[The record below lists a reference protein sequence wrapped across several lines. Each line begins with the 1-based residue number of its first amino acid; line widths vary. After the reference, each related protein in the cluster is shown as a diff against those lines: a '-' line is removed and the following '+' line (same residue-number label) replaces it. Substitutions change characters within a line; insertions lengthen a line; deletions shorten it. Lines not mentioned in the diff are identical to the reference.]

1 MVGKFLSN
9 IYIIYPEI
17 SKKPCNRIDEW
28 ITRISMSIDQSLLK
42 HLNFTEIASSITSG
56 ALMVSSTNKNQLQG
70 IAMNASFALNALS
83 ISHETSLSNLIKAI
97 ERSINESTRN
107 YIKSNNDM
115 LNQNTLR
122 SKENMRY
129 IVDSIS
135 NTTLLQVTQNG
146 IENEKLILKLQKS
159 LGSAVQQSLIDAT
172 KTVEASLTS
181 NFNHLSS
188 VIKEGDVQN
197 MAVFERLGSLSDLA
211 HEMERNSNASMMAY
225 IDTYDNLI
233 MHSNA
238 RSNEQ
243 FESIMESAS
252 NMTWQQINQLNKM
265 NETLYEAIHM
275 DLAPT
280 IRHGL
285 LNFTER
291 VESTLS
297 SSFNKLTQ
305 AINVGSQRN
314 VAVLEPFVKQSQ
326 KQISSLEIMSRLSDQ
341 TLSNALSDLTKV
353 LDEKLSTMISYKP
366 VFDLSHGI
374 TREARE
380 KFNNEEREVIRNFI

>member
-9 IYIIYPEI
+9 IYIIYSEI

-159 LGSAVQQSLIDAT
+159 LGSAFQQSLIDAT

-181 NFNHLSS
+181 NFNHLS
-188 VIKEGDVQN
+188 
-197 MAVFERLGSLSDLA
+197 DLA

-225 IDTYDNLI
+225 IETYDSLI

-265 NETLYEAIHM
+265 SEPLYEAIHM